1 MSSIA
6 AFITFS
12 LIVLTHLFLLYYY
25 LPERLPPYDPLQ
37 YGLLPAR
44 PKSRKFTSEAVEEFL
59 VHVEPLIKDRDLYI
73 LLQNCLPNTLDTT
86 IEWFNQN
93 TSDPRAFLIT
103 GDIPAMWI
111 RDSSNQIAPYIQ
123 FVNQDQQLKD
133 LVFGVIQVQASFL
146 DYDPY
151 ANAFLRPWYAP
162 PIENPQMGS
171 TSDQVIPAYDP
182 AIVWESKYELDSI
195 GHFFQ
200 LTNDYVEVT
209 DEMSRVLESKDWV
222 NAVSRVFQVIQDQME
237 NTWPSASPVITNID
251 RVSIE
256 NGYRFRRYTDRP
268 TETLGEYGLGG
279 ISRKCGLVKSAFRP
293 SDDATTLPYLI
304 PANAQLSVQLKRLS
318 RHIRD
323 ANKSQSSLYNNM
335 ALFAENTGKKIEEA
349 IVKHGIVNHPV
360 FGQVYAYEVD
370 CFGSHIIMDD
380 ANLPSLL
387 SLPVLGFVN
396 KYDAIYQ
403 NTRNLILSDWNPWYF
418 EGSFVKGIGGPH
430 TGENMVWPM
439 SLLMQIKTSINES
452 EIRQVLDMVKRIAK
466 ETNSLM
472 CESIDANQPEKYTR
486 PWFSWANGLAGSTI
500 MDII

>member
-1 MSSIA
+1 
-6 AFITFS
+6 
-12 LIVLTHLFLLYYY
+12 
-25 LPERLPPYDPLQ
+25 
-37 YGLLPAR
+37 
-44 PKSRKFTSEAVEEFL
+44 
-59 VHVEPLIKDRDLYI
+59 
-73 LLQNCLPNTLDTT
+73 
-86 IEWFNQN
+86 
-93 TSDPRAFLIT
+93 
-103 GDIPAMWI
+103 MWI

-182 AIVWESKYELDSI
+182 AIVWESKVLNQLIFPLVNRSLTPSPLFFFIQYELDSI

-293 SDDATTLPYLI
+293 SDDATTLPYL
-304 PANAQLSVQLKRLS
+304 VYF
-318 RHIRD
+318 H
-323 ANKSQSSLYNNM
+323 
-335 ALFAENTGKKIEEA
+335 LF
-349 IVKHGIVNHPV
+349 
-360 FGQVYAYEVD
+360 
-370 CFGSHIIMDD
+370 
-380 ANLPSLL
+380 LPL
-387 SLPVLGFVN
+387 
-396 KYDAIYQ
+396 
-403 NTRNLILSDWNPWYF
+403 
-418 EGSFVKGIGGPH
+418 
-430 TGENMVWPM
+430 
-439 SLLMQIKTSINES
+439 
-452 EIRQVLDMVKRIAK
+452 
-466 ETNSLM
+466 
-472 CESIDANQPEKYTR
+472 
-486 PWFSWANGLAGSTI
+486 
-500 MDII
+500 